1 MFAAGKLLKKLIERG
16 DCLVEMSLLKL
27 AVPEHRK
34 GLVALIEFGIVQDA
48 MKLLDRRGEILEP
61 VVADGQCVSGGGG
74 LGVLRVLVEKIVVFG
89 NGELV
94 EPARIEAVGGEEFFC
109 RRIDLLVLLPLRR
122 RLAGLRGSGP
132 DKRAQHEG
140 RPTSASPPPPHPLRA
155 IHQRL
160 LAKCATGS
168 NAQPRNV

>member
-27 AVPEHRK
+27 SLPEHRT

-74 LGVLRVLVEKIVVFG
+74 LGVLRVLVEKIVLFG

-109 RRIDLLVLLPLRR
+109 RRIDLLVLLPLHGGSSPIGGGRR
-122 RLAGLRGSGP
+122 

-140 RPTSASPPPPHPLRA
+140 LTPSPRRHIHCVRFISAFWLSV
-155 IHQRL
+155 
-160 LAKCATGS
+160 
-168 NAQPRNV
+168 QPGRTPSRGMYE